1 MTKII
6 KNKIIVANIET
17 GELNE
22 LKPLLSSKNN
32 LIYIEKSQKF
42 IKIFD
47 SFISALHTFNKNEL
61 IILQYVFKNL
71 KPNNL
76 NIIIHPTATKQS
88 KTTFITSI
96 NKLYKKNILNK
107 TENKY
112 QFIINPNMFI
122 NGKYYN
128 CK

>member
-22 LKPLLSSKNN
+22 LKPLDSSKNN

-47 SFISALHTFNKNEL
+47 SFIYTLHTFNKNEL
-61 IILQYVFKNL
+61 IILQYVFKNI
-71 KPNNL
+71 KPNKL
-76 NIIIHPTATKQS
+76 NISIHYTETKQS

-112 QFIINPNMFI
+112 QFIINPDMFI